1 MGEVGSTS
9 LRCCGKDNGG
19 EMIKQTFTL
28 IVETEIGVNP
38 NTIEKTV
45 LNQLLNLGYSVGTKV
60 EIIEKVVEM
69 TKKTKNDG
77 I

>member
-1 MGEVGSTS
+1 
-9 LRCCGKDNGG
+9 
-19 EMIKQTFTL
+19 MIKQTFTL

-38 NTIEKTV
+38 DAIEKTV